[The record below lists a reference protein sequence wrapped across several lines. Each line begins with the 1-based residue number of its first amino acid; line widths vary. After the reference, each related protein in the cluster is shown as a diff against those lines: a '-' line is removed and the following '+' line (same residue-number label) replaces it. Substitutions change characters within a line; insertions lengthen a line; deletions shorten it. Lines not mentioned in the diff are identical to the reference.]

1 MTATRRCAMVLL
13 VLLMTACGGAAERED
28 AAATPE
34 GEAAAATPEPL
45 QPSEGFD
52 SAVITL
58 SSGDE
63 RIAVPVWVADDE
75 PLRQRGLMHRTSLP
89 SGAGML
95 FVFDEPSNGG
105 FWMKNTLIP
114 LSIAFIDDDGRV
126 LETLDMEPCEA
137 DPCPVYTPG
146 VTYRYALEV
155 NRGFLDEHGV
165 ATGWTMDLGDAG
177 ADAT

>member
-13 VLLMTACGGAAERED
+13 VLLMTACSGAAERED

-34 GEAAAATPEPL
+34 REDAAPSPEPL

-95 FVFDEPSNGG
+95 FVFDEPSEGG